1 MNSNLLPGACCTE
14 DILPANE
21 SCGRSPAL
29 EVEFYV

>member
-14 DILPANE
+14 VTLLANE

-29 EVEFYV
+29 EAEYYV